1 MSANL
6 DILDRLDFAPSDP
19 LEEDQ
24 FLGNLGGIVG
34 SIGNALGG
42 MLGEEEA
49 ESFDFEDFDMEG
61 DTILGESGLNPD
73 SAKAAVLMELM
84 VDQLAEAEGEG
95 EADQFLP
102 LLGALAPLAMKAL
115 PMVAKVAAPLA
126 KKVLPHLAKGVMNV
140 GRQILN
146 SPQSKQLLRTLPTVA
161 RNTAADVLRTY
172 SRTGQV
178 NADVVKRAA
187 ARQAGKVIRVPAT
200 RRRII
205 RRNYRICGRMYPGA
219 AAARFA

>member
-19 LEEDQ
+19 LDEDH
-24 FLGNLGGIVG
+24 FDLGGLVSGIG
-34 SIGNALGG
+34 SALGG
-42 MLGEEEA
+42 LLGEEED
-49 ESFDFEDFDMEG
+49 ESFEFEEFDHEG
-61 DTILGESGLNPD
+61 ENFLGETGVSPD

-115 PMVAKVAAPLA
+115 PMIAKVAVPLA
-126 KKVLPHLAKGVMNV
+126 KKVVPHLAKGVMNV

-146 SPQSKQLLRTLPTVA
+146 SPQSKHLVRTLPTIA
-161 RNTAADVLRTY
+161 RNTAADVLRNY
-172 SRTGQV
+172 SKTGEV
-178 NADVVKRAA
+178 NADIVKRAA
-187 ARQAGKVIRVPAT
+187 AKQAAKVIRVPAI
-200 RRRII
+200 RRRVI